1 MSDTT
6 GRVAEGEVLWEPTE
20 AYRCR
25 MHRYMEWLAETEGLS
40 FADYHSLW
48 QWSVDNVGWFWKTI
62 WDHFEVTA
70 HSEPEESLAQADMP
84 GARWFPG
91 ATLNHAEHLL
101 RRRDN
106 HIAVVY
112 RREDGKHTEL
122 TYAGLY
128 RLAARAAAGLA
139 ELGVGRGD
147 RVAAYACNTPETL
160 AAFLA
165 TASLGAVWSACSPE
179 FGVSSVLDRFKQIE
193 PKVLLA
199 DRGYLYNGKHFD
211 RCEAVEQI
219 RQGLDGLSATVAFPE
234 DYDEPAVHEDGC
246 LTWDAFLGEACELA
260 FTPVP
265 FDHPLWVLYSSGTTG
280 LPKPI
285 VQGHGGILLE
295 HLKAAGLHCDL
306 GPNDR
311 FFWFTTTGWMMWNF
325 LTGGLLHGATIVLY
339 DGSPAYPDLSA
350 LWRLAQDTRVT
361 YFGTSAPFIMSCR
374 KEGLKPRESLDLGA
388 LRALGSTGAPLPA
401 EGFSWVYEQVKPDL
415 LLGSVSGGTDVCTAF
430 VLSCPLLPVRAGEIQ
445 CRGLGCKVEAYDPAG
460 ESLVDEVGE
469 LVISAPMPSMPIY
482 FYNDEGDRRYRGSY
496 FEAYEGVWAHGD
508 WIKVTKEG
516 SCVIY
521 GRSDST
527 LNRGGV
533 RMGTSELYRVVEGLD
548 GVHDSLVVDTGSLG
562 QDGKLWLF
570 VVLQQG
576 RELDDDLRQRIH
588 ASLRQS
594 LSPRHVPDEVR
605 AIDQVPRTLNGKKLE
620 VPIKRI
626 FCGVPPGEA
635 VNTDTLAD
643 PAALEPF
650 LELVNEVKAVK
661 KAL

>member
-1 MSDTT
+1 MSEDA
-6 GRVAEGEVLWEPTE
+6 GRIAEGDLLWEPRE
-20 AYRCR
+20 VYRCR
-25 MHRYMEWLAETEGLS
+25 MHAYMEWLAETEGLS

-62 WDHFEVTA
+62 WDHFDVMA
-70 HSEPEESLAQADMP
+70 HEPATDTLESAGMP

-101 RRRDN
+101 RRRDS
-106 HIAVVY
+106 HTAVIY
-112 RREDGKHTEL
+112 RREDGKQTEL

-128 RLAARAAAGLA
+128 RLAARVASGLK

-147 RVAAYACNTPETL
+147 RVAAFACNTPETL

-165 TASLGAVWSACSPE
+165 TASLGAVWSSCSPE
-179 FGVSSVLDRFKQIE
+179 FGVNSVLDRFKQIE
-193 PKVLLA
+193 PKVLFA
-199 DRGYLYNGKHFD
+199 ERGYLYNGKHFD
-211 RCEAVEQI
+211 RCDAVEQI
-219 RQGLDGLSATVAFPE
+219 RQGLPSLEATVAFPL
-234 DYDEPAVHEDGC
+234 DYDEPSVSEDGC
-246 LTWDAFLGEACELA
+246 LTWDAVLGNGAELT
-260 FTPVP
+260 FEPVP
-265 FDHPLWVLYSSGTTG
+265 VDHPLWVLYSSGTTG

-306 GPNDR
+306 GPDDR

-325 LTGGLLHGATIVLY
+325 LTGGLLHGSTIVLY
-339 DGSPAYPDLSA
+339 DGSPAYPDMEA
-350 LWRLAQDTRVT
+350 MWRLAQDARVT

-374 KEGLKPRESLDLGA
+374 KEGLRPGASLDLGA

-401 EGFSWVYEQVKPDL
+401 EGFAWVYEQVKPDL

-445 CRGLGCKVEAYDPAG
+445 CRGLGCRVESFNPAG
-460 ESLVDEVGE
+460 AALVDEVGE
-469 LVISAPMPSMPIY
+469 LVITAPMPSMPIY
-482 FYNDEGDRRYRGSY
+482 FWNDEGDRRYRQSY

-508 WIKVTKEG
+508 WIKLTEHE

-533 RMGTSELYRVVEGLD
+533 RMGTSEFYGVVEGLED
-548 GVHDSLVVDTGSLG
+548 VRDSLVVDTGALG
-562 QDGKLWLF
+562 DDGKLWLF
-570 VVLQQG
+570 VVLAEG
-576 RELDDDLRQRIH
+576 ADLDDDLRQRIQKE
-588 ASLRQS
+588 LRS
-594 LSPRHVPDEVR
+594 AISPRHVPDEIQ

-626 FCGVPPGEA
+626 FCGVSPDVA
-635 VNTDTLAD
+635 VNPDTLAD
-643 PAALEPF
+643 AGALEPF
-650 LELVNEVKAVK
+650 LELAEGLGSEEA
-661 KAL
+661 